1 MERIQSLITK
11 LQEQYNQQADP
22 SQMQMTLQLLQAE
35 LNYLKNTAGKKLGTS
50 KVAVMMPSS
59 LNVGVASRETEP
71 TIETNNYAPAKKV
84 ERPAP
89 ALKYDPLVEIPTLSH
104 QEGVMEINE
113 AIADQR
119 ESLNDR
125 LKQEN
130 VEVMHVL
137 KDAPIQDL
145 RKAIGINDR
154 YVFISDLFRGDEPM
168 YERSIKTINSFD
180 VYSDA
185 EHWMNRELK
194 VKLGWDDNRD
204 TVNHFY
210 QLVRRRFI

>member
-1 MERIQSLITK
+1 
-11 LQEQYNQQADP
+11 
-22 SQMQMTLQLLQAE
+22 MTLQLIQAE
-35 LNYLKNTAGKKLGTS
+35 LNYHQNGSKKLGTS

-59 LNVGVASRETEP
+59 PNMNVRREEP
-71 TIETNNYAPAKKV
+71 VNEIVNPYAPKPKIT
-84 ERPAP
+84 ERQFAP
-89 ALKYDPLVEIPTLSH
+89 QLQFDPLVEIPTLSH
-104 QEGVMEINE
+104 QEGVMEINQAVAE
-113 AIADQR
+113 QR
-119 ESLNDR
+119 ESLNEKLYEKKVELMEL
-125 LKQEN
+125 LKE
-130 VEVMHVL
+130 
-137 KDAPIQDL
+137 APIQDL

-154 YVFISDLFRGDEPM
+154 YLFISDLFRGDEPM

-210 QLVRRRFI
+210 QLVRRRFSAM

>member
-1 MERIQSLITK
+1 MERIQSLINK

-22 SQMQMTLQLLQAE
+22 SQMQMTLQLIQAE
-35 LNYLKNTAGKKLGTS
+35 LNYLKNTGAKTLGTS

-59 LNVGVASRETEP
+59 LNVNVTDRHMELSLEN
-71 TIETNNYAPAKKV
+71 NNYAASKKQ
-84 ERPAP
+84 ERPAQTFQ
-89 ALKYDPLVEIPTLSH
+89 YDPLVEIPTLSH

-119 ESLNDR
+119 ESLNDKLNQR
-125 LKQEN
+125 N